1 MCPTGKLRNGCI
13 TKQSSVCFSVSVG
26 RLEQECFYLATKSSG
41 RPQQLELC
49 QQSVPYPWC
58 NYRKS
63 QVADLL
69 VSTQHG
75 DSSTRSPDGKAHCA
89 DLPGMSEVYDPRVN
103 EWRYVHIIY
112 VHIYVSKSE
121 IYTGIRQR
129 SDLWTSNYN
138 LYWILSGGAD

>member
-1 MCPTGKLRNGCI
+1 VRPTGKLRNGCI

-49 QQSVPYPWC
+49 QQSVPCPWC

-89 DLPGMSEVYDPRVN
+89 DLAGLSASD
-103 EWRYVHIIY
+103 
-112 VHIYVSKSE
+112 VSKSE
-121 IYTGIRQR
+121 IYTGIRPR